1 MAVYVFT
8 IKSEEKS
15 CAVTCRFDIFSPNKD
30 FIEEKVSELG
40 GTITKPYE
48 ATVPSED
55 ALQLL
60 TQELL
65 SLKIPC
71 DLSKKP
77 VV

>member
-1 MAVYVFT
+1 MAIYNFT

-15 CAVTCRFDIFSPNKD
+15 CTVTCRFDIFSPNMDLIK
-30 FIEEKVSELG
+30 EKLSELG
-40 GTITKPYE
+40 ATITKPYE

-65 SLKIPC
+65 SLKIPV